1 MRGKWKAFACRLGR
15 NVLRIPFRM
24 EAKLAEVG
32 LLCLFWVALWLEVPW
47 LVVLW
52 LVVPWLV
59 VPWVALGSQWNSCQD
74 GKSLV
79 ASSLQCHLARYVGKT
94 SRWSNTMDV
103 AGSSCRESPY
113 SSSSRRALADRL
125 DHSRVIRC
133 QDMPPYPCSSLGFRS
148 QANMEYASPRSTVN

>member
-1 MRGKWKAFACRLGR
+1 
-15 NVLRIPFRM
+15 M

-74 GKSLV
+74 GKSLI
-79 ASSLQCHLARYVGKT
+79 ASSLRGHLARYVGNT
-94 SRWSNTMDV
+94 SRWGNNMDV
-103 AGSSCRESPY
+103 ARSNCRESPY
-113 SSSSRRALADRL
+113 SSPSRRALADGL
-125 DHSRVIRC
+125 HHSRVLHSKGI
-133 QDMPPYPCSSLGFRS
+133 PPYPCSSLGFRS
-148 QANMEYASPRSTVN
+148 QPNMEYASPRSTVN